1 MSRLNEMLQQAG
13 GIGRNGDGSITRL
26 GFSREYFQALE
37 FLKGKM
43 EELGINVEMDP
54 VGNLHGVLPGSD
66 PQAGS
71 IVIGSHLDTVIKGG
85 LYDGMLGVTG
95 AIEAAARLKEEGRRL
110 RHPIEIWGFN
120 MEESSILGGTFGS
133 RCVAGKIDPDAP
145 GYKEKLEQFGMS
157 PETVRRARR
166 DLGNYECYL
175 EYHIEQGGRLD
186 ASGTDIGVVN
196 GIVSV
201 VRYDVTA
208 KGMSNHAGTTMMDS
222 RKDALVGMAKLIVE
236 AEKRAREL
244 NDTLVFTVGKISVL
258 PGQENVIPGQAEAT
272 FEMRHM
278 EKEVTDQ
285 LFADIKRMAEE
296 IPDCTFEFSNSAA
309 KYSTPCDPRLIRL
322 IDQVCEKKGIRRV
335 IMPSG
340 AFHDANPMAQAGV
353 PIGMIFVPSV
363 KGISHQGEEYTAPH
377 HVDLG
382 ADVLYET
389 VLELDEKGLEHV
401 HIQVDGGI
409 NRATI
414 DEVLAAGA
422 NIIVAGSAVFGSNIE
437 QNVRELEEKISSYS
451 KKAE

>member
-186 ASGTDIGVVN
+186 VSGTDIGVVN

-285 LFADIKRMAEE
+285 LLADIKRMAEE
-296 IPDCTFEFSNSAA
+296 IQDCTFEFSNSAA

-389 VLELDEKGLEHV
+389 VLELDEKGLDQMGAV
-401 HIQVDGGI
+401 
-409 NRATI
+409 
-414 DEVLAAGA
+414 AAA
-422 NIIVAGSAVFGSNIE
+422 I
-437 QNVRELEEKISSYS
+437 K
-451 KKAE
+451 

>member
-157 PETVRRARR
+157 PETV
-166 DLGNYECYL
+166 
-175 EYHIEQGGRLD
+175 
-186 ASGTDIGVVN
+186 
-196 GIVSV
+196 
-201 VRYDVTA
+201 
-208 KGMSNHAGTTMMDS
+208 
-222 RKDALVGMAKLIVE
+222 
-236 AEKRAREL
+236 
-244 NDTLVFTVGKISVL
+244 
-258 PGQENVIPGQAEAT
+258 
-272 FEMRHM
+272 
-278 EKEVTDQ
+278 
-285 LFADIKRMAEE
+285 
-296 IPDCTFEFSNSAA
+296 
-309 KYSTPCDPRLIRL
+309 
-322 IDQVCEKKGIRRV
+322 
-335 IMPSG
+335 
-340 AFHDANPMAQAGV
+340 
-353 PIGMIFVPSV
+353 
-363 KGISHQGEEYTAPH
+363 
-377 HVDLG
+377 
-382 ADVLYET
+382 
-389 VLELDEKGLEHV
+389 
-401 HIQVDGGI
+401 
-409 NRATI
+409 
-414 DEVLAAGA
+414 
-422 NIIVAGSAVFGSNIE
+422 GS
-437 QNVRELEEKISSYS
+437 
-451 KKAE
+451 

>member
-222 RKDALVGMAKLIVE
+222 RKDALVGMAKLIMAKLIVE

-389 VLELDEKGLEHV
+389 VLELDEKGLDQMGAV
-401 HIQVDGGI
+401 
-409 NRATI
+409 
-414 DEVLAAGA
+414 AAA
-422 NIIVAGSAVFGSNIE
+422 I
-437 QNVRELEEKISSYS
+437 K
-451 KKAE
+451 